1 MSIFS
6 NMSDSDIS
14 MLVWLVLIFVF
25 LIVEA
30 CTVGLMSVWFALGSF
45 CAFVVSVFCEE
56 LWVQITVFLLVSII
70 TLIGYI
76 IWMKKFKKEVEST
89 GARTQVGD
97 LIGRECLVIEALDKL
112 HGKGRIKIDGV
123 DWKAEY
129 TDDTVIP
136 VGITVRIVSSK
147 GVTLYV
153 ERKE

>member
-1 MSIFS
+1 MVVF
-6 NMSDSDIS
+6 NMSDSDVS

-30 CTVGLMSVWFALGSF
+30 CTVGLISAWFAIGSF
-45 CAFVVSVFCEE
+45 CAFMVSIFCEK
-56 LWVQITVFLLVSII
+56 LWVQITVFLVVSIVS
-70 TLIGYI
+70 LVGYI
-76 IWMKKFKKEVEST
+76 IWMKKFKKEVESKGT
-89 GARTQVGD
+89 RTQVGD

-112 HGKGRIKIDGV
+112 HGRGRVKVDGV

-136 VGITVRIVSSK
+136 KGVTVKVVSSK

>member
-1 MSIFS
+1 MSVFI
-6 NMSDSDIS
+6 NMSDSDVA

-30 CTVGLMSVWFALGSF
+30 CTVGLMSVWFALGAF
-45 CAFVVSVFCEE
+45 CAFIVSVFCNE
-56 LWVQITVFLLVSII
+56 LWVQITVFVLVSII

-76 IWMKKFKKEVEST
+76 IWMKKFKKDMESS
-89 GARTQVGD
+89 GSRTQVGD

-136 VGITVRIVSSK
+136 VGVTVRVVSSK

>member
-1 MSIFS
+1 MSIFI

-45 CAFVVSVFCEE
+45 CAFVVSVFCKD
-56 LWVQITVFLLVSII
+56 LWVQITVFILVSII
-70 TLIGYI
+70 TLIVYI
-76 IWMKKFKKEVEST
+76 IWMKKFKKDVESS
-89 GARTQVGD
+89 GARTQGGD
-97 LIGRECLVIEALDKL
+97 LIGRECIVVEALDKL
-112 HGKGRIKIDGV
+112 QGKGRIKIDGV